1 MYKGCGWV
9 GMANA
14 EEMSCKELVEIIT
27 EYLEGTLPPAERARF
42 EAHLAVCPGCQT
54 YLDQMRQTV
63 RALGRLTEQSI
74 PPQARQELLQVFR
87 HWKKG

>member
-1 MYKGCGWV
+1 
-9 GMANA
+9 MAKA
-14 EEMSCKELVEIIT
+14 EEMSCRELVEIIT